1 MFILISSVFSTATL
15 ALDYEGK
22 IKLKR
27 VIYKNISSSAELRM
41 ATDFN
46 AVLYRHIDIGTQ
58 AGFGEDWK
66 IATHY
71 RRIDRR
77 SDANQWQREDRFY
90 LQAERLFSNI
100 DSNALRFLNLKIRNR
115 IESRTREIKEHAY
128 RHRLRFKL
136 KSKNMLYGVMKP
148 FVSNE
153 FYYDLQKHE
162 YNVNRFDIGV
172 DLGKVR
178 NLKHSVYFKLKS
190 KRNDNHWATKASLV
204 YKLEI

>member
-77 SDANQWQREDRFY
+77 SDANQWQREDRFIY
-90 LQAERLFSNI
+90 KQKDYFPTLTQMRC
-100 DSNALRFLNLKIRNR
+100 DS
-115 IESRTREIKEHAY
+115 
-128 RHRLRFKL
+128 
-136 KSKNMLYGVMKP
+136 
-148 FVSNE
+148 
-153 FYYDLQKHE
+153 
-162 YNVNRFDIGV
+162 
-172 DLGKVR
+172 
-178 NLKHSVYFKLKS
+178 
-190 KRNDNHWATKASLV
+190 
-204 YKLEI
+204 